1 MLDKR
6 PAPSIK
12 PEAGEEWLE
21 RLQWLGIRVEEPGE
35 KAEDQAAM

>member
-1 MLDKR
+1 MLEKHQT
-6 PAPSIK
+6 PTGK